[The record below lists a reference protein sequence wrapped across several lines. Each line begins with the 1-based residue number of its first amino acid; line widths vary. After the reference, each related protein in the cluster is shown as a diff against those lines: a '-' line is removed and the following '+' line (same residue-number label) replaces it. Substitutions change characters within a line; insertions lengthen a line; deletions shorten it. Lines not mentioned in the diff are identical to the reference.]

1 MHTVF
6 RVYGNVIG
14 RTALCSRT
22 VGRGFK
28 SVARIIGRG
37 DRKLTDKERQ
47 GLLTTQYNDLV
58 SQLQRQIVSNVQPY
72 ITPTTPLVPP
82 PGIGVM
88 RPADYREPET
98 SPPPTIPMTYAEVNR
113 QFDIEKYNVKKERA
127 KARRKMT
134 PEERKVESD
143 LQQQKKQT
151 VRDLLITRDAN
162 TRMGKKMPSDV
173 VDTFSDRY
181 NILHAR
187 HQSLLTKFDKLQNS
201 TLSDQKN
208 DEKGDELI
216 TEVET
221 AIDQEP
227 VGEVKETLKILKQEI
242 HDAGYSK
249 TVSLYKI
256 EQGLADVVW
265 NPAIFGSVNA
275 DGTLNPPGEIIDGIF
290 IPTIETPE
298 VFHYGDFFNVRSLHN
313 SDETYSSLMNQPR
326 LKSLYET
333 LSPDGTYY
341 PKVYKIPSGDIV
353 ASKGFE
359 LSLCANDELTTEI
372 LSSLYS
378 NQNPEL
384 EPMDSICLRVGIT
397 SPTTQPFDSFSKA
410 RSSFLEFK
418 YYKNK
423 LYFTRS
429 YNANKLL
436 MKDTYQKLKATYINI
451 IRDLKENPKN
461 KDFKNEK
468 KRLEQ
473 ILQSSDDFERY
484 FLQNNIYLG
493 VFIKCTKLPEI
504 PNETKDISNSEQ
516 QLTDYK
522 NKKLDKSPTITF
534 DESYKIKGITI
545 NKGKH
550 KMADTN
556 KYSELIGDNGCSLD
570 FAIGCKDG
578 IVTYSLSNDLLIKD
592 RNIFEIYKVGEVADH
607 QGKAHIINAL
617 NIPMHRMTLSHHT
630 TETSEAKAKAKAQ
643 AKEAK
648 AQATAQAKAAAA
660 AAKAKAAAAAAK
672 AKAEANA
679 KAKK

>member
-249 TVSLYKI
+249 QYRYI
-256 EQGLADVVW
+256 
-265 NPAIFGSVNA
+265 
-275 DGTLNPPGEIIDGIF
+275 
-290 IPTIETPE
+290 
-298 VFHYGDFFNVRSLHN
+298 
-313 SDETYSSLMNQPR
+313 
-326 LKSLYET
+326 
-333 LSPDGTYY
+333 
-341 PKVYKIPSGDIV
+341 
-353 ASKGFE
+353 
-359 LSLCANDELTTEI
+359 
-372 LSSLYS
+372 
-378 NQNPEL
+378 
-384 EPMDSICLRVGIT
+384 
-397 SPTTQPFDSFSKA
+397 
-410 RSSFLEFK
+410 
-418 YYKNK
+418 K
-423 LYFTRS
+423 L
-429 YNANKLL
+429 
-436 MKDTYQKLKATYINI
+436 
-451 IRDLKENPKN
+451 N
-461 KDFKNEK
+461 KD
-468 KRLEQ
+468 
-473 ILQSSDDFERY
+473 LQ
-484 FLQNNIYLG
+484 
-493 VFIKCTKLPEI
+493 
-504 PNETKDISNSEQ
+504 
-516 QLTDYK
+516 
-522 NKKLDKSPTITF
+522 
-534 DESYKIKGITI
+534 
-545 NKGKH
+545 
-550 KMADTN
+550 M
-556 KYSELIGDNGCSLD
+556 
-570 FAIGCKDG
+570 
-578 IVTYSLSNDLLIKD
+578 
-592 RNIFEIYKVGEVADH
+592 
-607 QGKAHIINAL
+607 
-617 NIPMHRMTLSHHT
+617 
-630 TETSEAKAKAKAQ
+630 
-643 AKEAK
+643 
-648 AQATAQAKAAAA
+648 
-660 AAKAKAAAAAAK
+660 
-672 AKAEANA
+672 
-679 KAKK
+679 